1 MNVVDLITKKR
12 EGFELSEGEIA
23 FLVEGYTAGRIP
35 DYQMAALCMAI
46 FYRGMTAEETL
57 RLTQSMVHS
66 GSVLD
71 FSDLPAAKVDKH
83 STGGVG
89 DKTSL
94 VLAPLLAAAGVYV
107 PMISGRGLGF
117 SGGTLDKLEAI
128 PGFNV
133 NLTLSQFRSVLE
145 KTGCAMIGQTAEIA
159 PADRKLYA
167 LRDVT
172 GTVESI
178 PLICASI
185 MSKKLAEGLD
195 ALVLDVKTGEG
206 AFMPTFEKAS
216 DLAQSLVDIG
226 NGLGTKTVALITDM
240 NQPLGLAIGNALEV
254 REAIETLQG
263 RGPSDL
269 MHLCEKLAAKMLIV
283 AQGQRAH
290 EARSRIARVL
300 SSGSALHK
308 FGEMIEAQGGNPKVI
323 DDLSLLPRAAHHS
336 VINSSGSGYLV
347 GVNAKLLGKVSMA
360 LGAGRETVDA
370 TIDPSVGV
378 LLHKKIGDSVAKGEP
393 LCRVLYNEASRLKAV
408 RQLLLKAFEV
418 GPVRMEPPPLI
429 KRLIE

>member
-12 EGFELSEGEIA
+12 EGSELSESEIDL
-23 FLVEGYTAGRIP
+23 LVEGYTASRIP

-57 RLTQSMVHS
+57 HLTRCMVRS
-66 GSVLD
+66 GAVLD
-71 FSDLPAAKVDKH
+71 LSSLPGPKIDKH

-117 SGGTLDKLEAI
+117 SGGTLDKLESI

-133 NLTLSQFRSVLE
+133 NLTLSEFKSVLK

-195 ALVLDVKTGEG
+195 GLVLDVKTGEG
-206 AFMPTFEKAS
+206 AFMRTFESAS
-216 DLAQSLVDIG
+216 DLARNLVDIG
-226 NGLGTKTVALITDM
+226 NSMGTKTIALITDM
-240 NQPLGLAIGNALEV
+240 NQPLGLAVGNALEV
-254 REAIETLQG
+254 REAIETLRQQG
-263 RGPSDL
+263 PEDFT
-269 MHLCEKLAAKMLIV
+269 HLCEKLAARML
-283 AQGQRAH
+283 ALAGPQQGDGSRA
-290 EARSRIARVL
+290 RITDAL
-300 SSGSALHK
+300 TSGKALRK
-308 FGEMIEAQGGNPKVI
+308 LGEMIEAQGGNPRVI
-323 DDLSLLPRAAHHS
+323 DDLSLLPQATHQT
-336 VINSSGSGYLV
+336 VIGSEASGYVVRL
-347 GVNAKLLGKVSMA
+347 NAKSVGKACMA
-360 LGAGRETVDA
+360 LGAGRETVDSRV
-370 TIDPSVGV
+370 DLSVGV
-378 LLHKKIGDSVAKGEP
+378 RLHKKIGDAVKTGEP
-393 LCRVLYNEASRLKAV
+393 LCTVFYNQKSKFHAV
-408 RQLLLKAFEV
+408 RPSLLKVFEV
-418 GPVRMEPPPLI
+418 KPARVEPPPLI
-429 KRLIE
+429 KQIVE